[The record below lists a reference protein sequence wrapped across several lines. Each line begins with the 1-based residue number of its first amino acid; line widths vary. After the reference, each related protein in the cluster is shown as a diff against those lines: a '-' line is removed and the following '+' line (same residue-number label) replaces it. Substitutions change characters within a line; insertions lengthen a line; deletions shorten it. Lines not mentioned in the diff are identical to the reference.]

1 MKSFADRLMD
11 AIDCKHAPSC
21 IGLDPRLEQMPNH
34 IRHDAVKKYGETF
47 EAVAACFFEF
57 NKAIIDSVKDQVP
70 AVKPQMAF
78 YEAYGSPGV
87 KAFKDTVDYAKK
99 HGLLVIEDAK
109 RGDIGSSSEA
119 YSSGH
124 IGKVE
129 FWGSRKECYDVDAIT
144 VNPYLGSDG
153 VMPFVKDCIR
163 YGKGIFVLVKT
174 SNPSSGQLQDAPSI
188 LGHPQLEKL
197 QKKVVESGSMHLSDV
212 STTPSDANNAQIG
225 PNYLRVARLVREWG
239 VEAVGKRGYSSVG
252 AVVGATYPNE
262 ARILREAIPTS
273 FFLVPGYGAQGGSAD
288 DAMPCFNSDGYGAV
302 VSSSRGVI
310 FAYLTEPYKK
320 LHSDTEF
327 DVAASKA
334 AALMREEL
342 DAAMK
347 KAGKYPW

>member
-1 MKSFADRLMD
+1 MKSFSDRLMD
-11 AIDCKHAPSC
+11 AIDYKQNPSC
-21 IGLDPRLEQMPNH
+21 IGLDPRLEHIPGH
-34 IRHDAVKKYGETF
+34 IRHESVKRYGETF
-47 EAVAACFFEF
+47 DAVANCFFEF
-57 NKAIIDSVKDQVP
+57 NRAIIDSVKDQVP

-78 YEAYGSPGV
+78 YEAYGALGV

-99 HGLLVIEDAK
+99 QGLLVIEDAK
-109 RGDIGSSSEA
+109 RGDIGASSEA

-129 FWGSRKECYDVDAIT
+129 FWGSKKESYDVDAIT

-153 VMPFVKDCIR
+153 IRPFVEDCIR

-197 QKKVVESGSMHLSDV
+197 QKRIVEKGRVQLGDV
-212 STTPSDANNAQIG
+212 SMTPSDANDAQIG
-225 PNYLRVARLVREWG
+225 PNYLRVAHLVREWG
-239 VEAVGKRGYSSVG
+239 VEAVGERGYSSVG

-288 DAMPCFNSDGYGAV
+288 DAMPCFNPDGYGAV

-310 FAYLTEPYKK
+310 FAYLAEPYKK
-320 LHSDTEF
+320 IHPEAEF
-327 DVAASKA
+327 DVAAGKA

-342 DAAMK
+342 AASMK
-347 KAGKYPW
+347 KTGKYPW